1 MSVLQTYKI
10 WVLAPLVESD
20 DPNIQFYYDFTQSIA
35 EYSRVFEQLGL
46 QWQWQPVTMQNYV
59 AVLQQIAESANG
71 LQPLVLNLCDGDEVN
86 GAPGISVIHELN
98 RLGLTYTGSDVFFY
112 DITTSKIPMKTAF
125 DRVGVPNGAWEVI
138 PHNCNG
144 VEGIFERIGTPILI
158 KPAVSGGSMGLAITN
173 VVHTDEQLKHR
184 VAELNDG
191 YHGWQLTT
199 DGLIAEH
206 FIAGREFTS
215 FVVGSSEERLIVYEP
230 IERVFHH
237 SLPETEQFL
246 SFDRLWETYDDESP
260 MPDNGYVYEYKPVPA
275 EIVPA
280 IKEMTKAAYLA
291 VGGVGY
297 GRLDFRMDKE
307 GRLFV
312 LEVNAQ
318 CGLSEDEDY
327 TSIGA
332 ILKVSQKTFTQL
344 VTEVLHDALQRHVV
358 VKKKKLYA

>member
-1 MSVLQTYKI
+1 
-10 WVLAPLVESD
+10 
-20 DPNIQFYYDFTQSIA
+20 
-35 EYSRVFEQLGL
+35 
-46 QWQWQPVTMQNYV
+46 
-59 AVLQQIAESANG
+59 
-71 LQPLVLNLCDGDEVN
+71 
-86 GAPGISVIHELN
+86 
-98 RLGLTYTGSDVFFY
+98 
-112 DITTSKIPMKTAF
+112 
-125 DRVGVPNGAWEVI
+125 
-138 PHNCNG
+138 
-144 VEGIFERIGTPILI
+144 
-158 KPAVSGGSMGLAITN
+158 MGLAITN

-275 EIVPA
+275 DIVPA